1 MPVLCGSKLHIP
13 PTSNHLLATQQE
25 TYKISDLLTKNIG
38 QFLLR
43 KKIKKSGQWTI
54 SRKGTRQKGAIGLG
68 RKNPKENWKGKPS
81 DSPEIPDRRERSD
94 ITGFPSGKSNINN

>member
-43 KKIKKSGQWTI
+43 KKKEKSQDNGPLAEKGQDKKE
-54 SRKGTRQKGAIGLG
+54 QK
-68 RKNPKENWKGKPS
+68 
-81 DSPEIPDRRERSD
+81 D
-94 ITGFPSGKSNINN
+94 